1 MSEAAWLLDVNALI
15 ALLSRDHVH
24 SMAMHQ
30 WFAENSKLGW
40 ATCPLTQNG
49 AVRILSQTGRG
60 TPRQVIE
67 SLQGA
72 LILHAGQHHF
82 WPDDISLT
90 DESIFHPDLI
100 AGSKLATDAYLLG
113 LAHKHGARL
122 VSFDRNLPWQAIKGG
137 SARLVLS
144 PLLQ

>member
-1 MSEAAWLLDVNALI
+1 MSKAAWLLDVNALI
-15 ALLSRDHVH
+15 ALLSPDHIYFDAIH
-24 SMAMHQ
+24 N
-30 WFAENSKLGW
+30 WFAIHSKLGW

-49 AVRILSQTGRG
+49 AIRIVSQIGRSR
-60 TPRQVIE
+60 PQQVIDKLSE
-67 SLQGA
+67 TISQHAA
-72 LILHAGQHHF
+72 LHHF
-82 WPDDISLT
+82 WPDEVSLT
-90 DESIFHPDLI
+90 DESIFQPAFITGPRLV
-100 AGSKLATDAYLLG
+100 TDAYLLG